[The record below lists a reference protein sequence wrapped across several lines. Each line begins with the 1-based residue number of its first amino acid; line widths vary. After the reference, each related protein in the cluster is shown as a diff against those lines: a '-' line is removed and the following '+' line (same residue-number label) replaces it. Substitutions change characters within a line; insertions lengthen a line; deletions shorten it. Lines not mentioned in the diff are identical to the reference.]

1 MTGGQDF
8 ATTIRKR
15 RRDLDLTQETVARR
29 IGKSIGYI
37 TLLETGRRHPSDNV
51 IGKLADALGLDS
63 RELFF
68 CANPET
74 QALVSQQ
81 KASDAPSAW
90 EEFNKDQHLRKI
102 HNISDQEM
110 RTLSQVALMGDVGSS
125 ADFLFI
131 LNTIRHS
138 LAK

>member
-15 RRDLDLTQETVARR
+15 RRDLELTQETVALR
-29 IGKSIGYI
+29 IGTSIAYI
-37 TLLETGRRHPSDNV
+37 TLLETSRRHPSEKV
-51 IGKLADALGLDS
+51 LRKLADVLGLDP

-68 CANPET
+68 CANPQT

-81 KASDAPSAW
+81 RPSDAPSVW
-90 EEFNKDQHLRKI
+90 EEFSNDQHLRKI

-110 RTLSQVALMGDVGSS
+110 QTLSQVALMGDVRTS
-125 ADFLFI
+125 ADFVFI
-131 LNTIRHS
+131 LNTIRHA